1 MDRNAEEAVSGTT
14 DAGSLLQ
21 SGRPSGGS
29 RLSARSL
36 LAVTHGILAGVGGVY
51 LATVSLPV
59 TLIAAVSAVLL
70 ASLIV
75 IAYR

>member
-1 MDRNAEEAVSGTT
+1 M
-14 DAGSLLQ
+14 
-21 SGRPSGGS
+21 
-29 RLSARSL
+29 
-36 LAVTHGILAGVGGVY
+36 THGILAGVGGVY

-75 IAYR
+75 IAHR